1 MKNLSPSLT
10 IYKFPISAISSITNR
25 LTGAYLS
32 KIFVFGGVISLLD
45 YNKHV
50 YKYYNDM
57 NSDRTGAYFTKLFN
71 YVTIFSLVYHS
82 IGGVRHIVW
91 DKFPGLLT
99 TKSVNMQSKL
109 MFFVSVPLTFMC
121 EKLI

>member
-10 IYKFPISAISSITNR
+10 IYKFPIGAISSITNR

-32 KIFVFGGVISLLD
+32 KLFVFGGVISLLD
-45 YNKHV
+45 YNKYV
-50 YKYYNDM
+50 YNHYEHLKTDNF
-57 NSDRTGAYFTKLFN
+57 GAYLLKGFN
-71 YVTIFSLVYHS
+71 YVTVFSLVYHS

-91 DKFPGLLT
+91 DKFPSLLT
-99 TKSVNMQSKL
+99 NKSVNMQSKM
-109 MFFVSVPLTFMC
+109 MFLISVPLTFMC